1 MHRVDSS
8 APCTRLAV
16 PGAPMRRHVRQQ
28 QQPKQTKGPGGEWYA
43 THFLVFWMRTAHDD
57 KPETE
62 KGPPLGGAHMHMLNE
77 FTGPCSL
84 TLTPART
91 CQATA
96 AATHFPTMCFME
108 RDRDSLI
115 TTLHTYITASC
126 GWAIVWFQCGEWQ
139 WYQTKIGAETSA
151 HMPIPHT
158 GYSISCNHDPVEN
171 IICCGAAKQVMGQ
184 LLQMEGRALHCGSE
198 GPYIR
203 RAQEEFLQT
212 PGYHGV

>member
-1 MHRVDSS
+1 M
-8 APCTRLAV
+8 
-16 PGAPMRRHVRQQ
+16 
-28 QQPKQTKGPGGEWYA
+28 QP
-43 THFLVFWMRTAHDD
+43 HID
-57 KPETE
+57 
-62 KGPPLGGAHMHMLNE
+62 
-77 FTGPCSL
+77 TGPHLPGDCCCY
-84 TLTPART
+84 TLPNNVFHGTQT
-91 CQATA
+91 L
-96 AATHFPTMCFME
+96 
-108 RDRDSLI
+108 RDRPNTRDSLI